1 MTDTQ
6 NCCDRRE
13 RATQHGTR
21 SPTFYYT
28 RHYTKSTNGRAM
40 IARPQ
45 ALDKMPQNN
54 NIRIMPAQSA
64 PSTRLNSNST
74 HMGKSLPTSHSSGA
88 CRQVPRKGRV
98 ASPRQSC
105 PAPASQKAGRCSR
118 RGRHHKC
125 RTCTL
130 NDCCGFPH
138 IRTYLFMYGQR

>member
-6 NCCDRRE
+6 NCCDRRGRQLNTE
-13 RATQHGTR
+13 HVAPPFIVPAITPNVQ
-21 SPTFYYT
+21 
-28 RHYTKSTNGRAM
+28 KGRAM

-45 ALDKMPQNN
+45 APDKMPQNN
-54 NIRIMPAQSA
+54 NIRIMLAQSA
-64 PSTRLNSNST
+64 PSARLNSNST

-105 PAPASQKAGRCSR
+105 PAPASQKAGRCSW